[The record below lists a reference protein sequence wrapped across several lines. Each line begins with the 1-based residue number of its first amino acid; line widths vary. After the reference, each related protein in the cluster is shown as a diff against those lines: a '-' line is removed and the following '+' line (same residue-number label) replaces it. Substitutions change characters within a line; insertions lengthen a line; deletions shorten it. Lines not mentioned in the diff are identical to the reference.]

1 MKKLFGRLAA
11 GATVLSLA
19 AAAFAGCSS
28 TDGGG
33 SSSGSSGASASG
45 DTVKIGLVFS
55 LTGSTAITEECMVN
69 AAELAID
76 EINAAGGIGGKQIEY
91 VVQDYSSDADTAA
104 SVVREMIM
112 QDGVQAIIG
121 PYTSAAR
128 VAIEP
133 VIEEYEIPLI
143 YPTFYEGETPNDYV
157 IYTGAVPNQQGDYFV
172 PYLYENVSHNFY
184 LIGTDTTYAS
194 AINEQAQALVE
205 ELGGTVIGNELVSSD
220 TTEFSDILA
229 RIRDA
234 CGDEGCVIYAN
245 LNGDSGTAFYTQ
257 FSQAGLSDQYTI
269 ASFIMDESFST
280 ALGSAAVGTY
290 ASVNYFNS
298 LDTEETQAFL
308 EAYGEA
314 YGEDKAAAVTAVGE
328 ASYDSVYL
336 LALAMEA
343 CGDDLTTEN
352 ILANFDNLEFDAPQ
366 GTITVD
372 PDTHHIYCKARIGQ
386 VQEDGSIAVVWESD
400 DVIKAEPVQ
409 E

>member
-157 IYTGAVPNQQGDYFV
+157 IYTGAVPNQQGD
-172 PYLYENVSHNFY
+172 
-184 LIGTDTTYAS
+184 
-194 AINEQAQALVE
+194 
-205 ELGGTVIGNELVSSD
+205 
-220 TTEFSDILA
+220 
-229 RIRDA
+229 R
-234 CGDEGCVIYAN
+234 
-245 LNGDSGTAFYTQ
+245 
-257 FSQAGLSDQYTI
+257 
-269 ASFIMDESFST
+269 
-280 ALGSAAVGTY
+280 
-290 ASVNYFNS
+290 
-298 LDTEETQAFL
+298 
-308 EAYGEA
+308 
-314 YGEDKAAAVTAVGE
+314 
-328 ASYDSVYL
+328 
-336 LALAMEA
+336 
-343 CGDDLTTEN
+343 
-352 ILANFDNLEFDAPQ
+352 
-366 GTITVD
+366 
-372 PDTHHIYCKARIGQ
+372 
-386 VQEDGSIAVVWESD
+386 
-400 DVIKAEPVQ
+400 
-409 E
+409 